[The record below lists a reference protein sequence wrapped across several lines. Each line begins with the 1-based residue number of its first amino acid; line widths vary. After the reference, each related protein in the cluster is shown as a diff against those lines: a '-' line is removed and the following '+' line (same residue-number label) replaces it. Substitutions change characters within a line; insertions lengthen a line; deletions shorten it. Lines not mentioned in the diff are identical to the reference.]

1 MIMHNLFYSFFIIL
15 ALSIVFLI
23 TQFTKNYYFIVLSE
37 KSNTLTLISFYVI
50 VIGGFIFSVGLL
62 FFRRWIYIKKK
73 KLLMFLSIFFLG
85 IIFIEIFLHITY
97 KRPMRFSPHQY
108 LNYIGTPNYR
118 SANGLNIHNSLG
130 MRGPEIIMPKPAG
143 RIRIAILGGSTV
155 YEEFIQD
162 WKQDF
167 ARQFERELKKA
178 YLNKDIEVVNAGL
191 PGWDS
196 WEDLINLEFRLID
209 LDLDVIIV
217 YEGVNDV
224 HARFVKPDSY
234 KADNSGNKS
243 QWARKPCLVLLC
255 LKTVQLITGF
265 DPYNFDFGTPTYTHP
280 ATNDY
285 NVILGMTPMEA
296 LEKNLPIYFER
307 NLRNIIAVARENGI
321 AVLLSTWAWSDQLQ
335 DYAATAHY
343 QKGFRELNEVAK
355 KVGQMKDV
363 PLYDFAFEM
372 PKNKKYW
379 ADGPHNNLAGVTL
392 KAKLFAS
399 YIVKTNF
406 FDNIETD
413 KEKEESL

>member
-62 FFRRWIYIKKK
+62 FFQRWIYIKKK

-155 YEEFIQD
+155 YEEFVQD
-162 WKQDF
+162 WKKDF
-167 ARQFERELKKA
+167 ARQLEKHLKDA
-178 YLNKDIEVVNAGL
+178 YSDEDIEIINAGL

-196 WEDLINLEFRLID
+196 WEDLINLEFRLNY
-209 LDLDVIIV
+209 LDLDAIIV
-217 YEGVNDV
+217 YE
-224 HARFVKPDSY
+224 
-234 KADNSGNKS
+234 
-243 QWARKPCLVLLC
+243 
-255 LKTVQLITGF
+255 
-265 DPYNFDFGTPTYTHP
+265 
-280 ATNDY
+280 
-285 NVILGMTPMEA
+285 
-296 LEKNLPIYFER
+296 
-307 NLRNIIAVARENGI
+307 
-321 AVLLSTWAWSDQLQ
+321 
-335 DYAATAHY
+335 
-343 QKGFRELNEVAK
+343 
-355 KVGQMKDV
+355 
-363 PLYDFAFEM
+363 
-372 PKNKKYW
+372 
-379 ADGPHNNLAGVTL
+379 
-392 KAKLFAS
+392 
-399 YIVKTNF
+399 
-406 FDNIETD
+406 
-413 KEKEESL
+413 